1 MLHTRKD
8 LARQALLKADE
19 VRDKYD
25 IEPEWAVNVFDL
37 CGERLDPIVLVR
49 FSDVPS
55 MEGFYLRQEKP
66 EIWLGERPLGRRMFN
81 CAHELGHHLFGHGST
96 LDNLSAESDSG
107 RSFEP
112 DEFLV
117 DTFAG
122 YLLMPRMAVMYAF
135 NQRGWKVE
143 DADPEQYFIVSC
155 SLGVGFETLVNH
167 CFFSLNLIEEAAY
180 RALIKVALPTI
191 RRSMLGEHAPG
202 RLLVVNVYHTLK
214 NADAEVGTGILL
226 PPGAEAENNTL
237 ANPMDTLRGRLFTA
251 SKPGITRVY
260 TPDRGWAIVVRV
272 MKDKYKGLSRFRH
285 LPQEEGDDE

>member
-1 MLHTRKD
+1 MPPARKD

-19 VRDKYD
+19 VRDRYD

-96 LDNLSAESDSG
+96 LDNLSAESASG

-122 YLLMPRMAVMYAF
+122 YLLMPRIAVMYAF
-135 NQRGWKVE
+135 NQRGWKAE
-143 DADPEQYFIVSC
+143 DAEPEQFFVVSC
-155 SLGVGFETLVNH
+155 SLGVGFETLVSH
-167 CFFSLNLIEEAAY
+167 CFFSLNLIGESGY
-180 RALIKVALPTI
+180 RNLIKVALPTI

-202 RLLVVNVYHTLK
+202 RLLVVDAHHTRCRTPTPRS
-214 NADAEVGTGILL
+214 ARASCSLL
-226 PPGAEAENNTL
+226 ARRPRTTRWRTPWTPFAGGS
-237 ANPMDTLRGRLFTA
+237 LRRA
-251 SKPGITRVY
+251 SRASRGSTRQIGDG
-260 TPDRGWAIVVRV
+260 PSSC
-272 MKDKYKGLSRFRH
+272 GL
-285 LPQEEGDDE
+285 